1 MTSPTEEIQLSS
13 YLDGHADLQQKIRAI
28 RSELQQSFPFI
39 HRIAIAL
46 YNPECQLLKTH
57 VYDEDIPS
65 NLHNY
70 EAILPE
76 CSSLNKL
83 ALTATQRVS
92 NDISAFPQNAKT
104 HTHLVREAG
113 YLSSVTIPLLMEGEL
128 LGFLFVN
135 SREVNVFTEET
146 VQHLRMLSM
155 VLTLLL
161 HRDLARLNVLKSTI
175 ESMKVI
181 NLHKD
186 PETGEHLQRMASY
199 SLLIAKEIA
208 HSFNLSDDFI
218 SYIYLYAPL
227 HDLGKLTIADD
238 ILLKEGPLTEAEFSI
253 MKRHTDNGYELA
265 KKLIKIYKLCDLPF
279 TDSLLAIIRSHH
291 EKMDGSGYPDGLV
304 GDEIP
309 IEVRI
314 IAVADI
320 FDALTSDRPY
330 KKAWS
335 LEDAFSEM
343 HKLSASKLD
352 SDCVNALISNKQKV
366 QAIMASFKDKAQQ

>member
-13 YLDGHADLQQKIRAI
+13 YLDSHADLQQKIRTI
-28 RSELQQSFPFI
+28 RGDLNRSFPFI

-46 YNPECQLLKTH
+46 YNPECKLLKTH
-57 VYDEDIPS
+57 VYDEDIATD
-65 NLHNY
+65 LHNY

-76 CSSLNKL
+76 CPSLNKL
-83 ALTATQRVS
+83 ALTATQRVL
-92 NDISAFPQNAKT
+92 NDISTLTQSSKT
-104 HTHLVREAG
+104 HSNLVHKAG
-113 YLSSVTIPLLMEGEL
+113 YLSSVAIPLLMEGEL
-128 LGFLFVN
+128 LGFFFVN

-161 HRDLARLNVLKSTI
+161 HRDLARLNVLKSTV

-199 SLLIAKEIA
+199 SLLIAREVA
-208 HSFNLSDDFI
+208 HKFNLSDDFI

-227 HDLGKLTIADD
+227 HDLGKLTIGDD
-238 ILLKEGPLTEAEFSI
+238 ILLKQGPLTEAEFSI
-253 MKRHTDNGYELA
+253 MKGHTNNGFDLA
-265 KKLIKIYKLCDLPF
+265 RKLIKIYKLCDLPF
-279 TDSLLAIIRSHH
+279 TESLLAIIRSHH

-304 GDEIP
+304 GDEVP
-309 IEVRI
+309 VEVRI

-320 FDALTSDRPY
+320 FDALTSARPY

-343 HKLSASKLD
+343 RNLSASKLD
-352 SDCVNALISNKQKV
+352 SDCVNALINNKQQV
-366 QAIMASFKDKAQQ
+366 LAIMESFKDKDL